1 MDGFPGCK
9 TFSFKTRTVQGKLV
23 CIWHPAWPSMSKPM
37 VFKCH
42 AIRGPGLP
50 RALSGSVTGLAT
62 TLLSILQSSTSVN
75 QSSKLGRAY
84 FWNPGIFFFFFWLWN
99 TQSSN
104 ISRDKG
110 IQKSEHTG
118 LIILSVG
125 GRKKVWG
132 QNQRN
137 NVLIYSSERLVH
149 HSAKKHTEHTV
160 CVRHCARCLAC
171 SGQRQT
177 AALSSSDLHCVL
189 ILKQ

>member
-1 MDGFPGCK
+1 MNLASCLAFN
-9 TFSFKTRTVQGKLV
+9 VQTHGTQMPPHQRP
-23 CIWHPAWPSMSKPM
+23 WS
-37 VFKCH
+37 
-42 AIRGPGLP
+42 
-50 RALSGSVTGLAT
+50 T
-62 TLLSILQSSTSVN
+62 QSSVREHDRTCYYCTIHLAKFYFCK
-75 QSSKLGRAY
+75 SKQQTGEGFLLKP
-84 FWNPGIFFFFFWLWN
+84 WHLLIFWLWN

-125 GRKKVWG
+125 GRRKVWG

-137 NVLIYSSERLVH
+137 NVLIYSFERLVH
-149 HSAKKHTEHTV
+149 HSAKKHAEHIV
-160 CVRHCARCLAC
+160 CVRHCARCSAC
-171 SGQRQT
+171 SGERQT